1 MNTYSDKDVDNLP
14 NTIAVLT
21 EQLESTKLDLEE
33 CYILIQD
40 LESTV
45 KDKDD
50 RICILETG
58 IDQARDS
65 LFDLISTR
73 N

>member
-1 MNTYSDKDVDNLP
+1 MNTYSDEDVDNLL

-21 EQLESTKLDLEE
+21 EQLESTKSELEE
-33 CYILIQD
+33 CYRTIRD
-40 LESTV
+40 LESTIE
-45 KDKDD
+45 DKDD

-65 LFDLISTR
+65 LFDLIK
-73 N
+73 

>member
-1 MNTYSDKDVDNLP
+1 MNTYSDKDVDNLL

-33 CYILIQD
+33 CYIIIQD

-58 IDQARDS
+58 ILCKIQCQK
-65 LFDLISTR
+65 T
-73 N
+73 

>member
-21 EQLESTKLDLEE
+21 EQLESTKSKLKK
-33 CYILIQD
+33 CYRTIRD
-40 LESTV
+40 LESTIE
-45 KDKDD
+45 DKDD